1 MKSYSSFPWKRVP
14 QKNFLT
20 PQLTAPLLFL
30 CISKNGGCWK
40 SRTQAFVINPELLQ
54 LLHLIL
60 QRLQSLPKNFP
71 DNTTIFHP
79 NIIKNYVS
87 FNIFQRMD
95 KFWIARVYYI
105 LRRRGVMGSTL
116 LRSNTERK
124 PEMIFPFY
132 VRCFDYKQLYTTIH
146 NFKFTKH
153 HKEKCYV
160 SLISILNQ
168 DY

>member
-1 MKSYSSFPWKRVP
+1 M
-14 QKNFLT
+14 
-20 PQLTAPLLFL
+20 TAPLLFL

-79 NIIKNYVS
+79 KIIKNYVS
-87 FNIFQRMD
+87 FNIIQRMD

-124 PEMIFPFY
+124 SEMIFPFY
-132 VRCFDYKQLYTTIH
+132 VRCFDNKH
-146 NFKFTKH
+146 NLKFTKK
-153 HKEKCYV
+153 KEKRFV
-160 SLISILNQ
+160 SFISISGTAWNHELLESL
-168 DY
+168 YIWEISFKWEGPV

>member
-1 MKSYSSFPWKRVP
+1 M
-14 QKNFLT
+14 
-20 PQLTAPLLFL
+20 
-30 CISKNGGCWK
+30 
-40 SRTQAFVINPELLQ
+40 
-54 LLHLIL
+54 
-60 QRLQSLPKNFP
+60 
-71 DNTTIFHP
+71 
-79 NIIKNYVS
+79 S
-87 FNIFQRMD
+87 FNIIQRMD

-105 LRRRGVMGSTL
+105 LRRRGGMGSTL

-132 VRCFDYKQLYTTIH
+132 VRCFDYKH